1 MKKYPQKIDFYN
13 DFASTNFIDEQIIRN
28 DFFAKWTKYLPI
40 NEQRQMMKYDGLLSK
55 IQSQSTNKD
64 FINEISTTIQTFVHE
79 TNKEKLINSIKDL
92 QQTISK
98 NDNKI
103 KAFSFEILSSL
114 EDNLSILTDIIS
126 LRFTGDDLA
135 LYIKE
140 AISILSVFK
149 SKKLLFKLLSFLKT
163 HRDIMIDDTSIIEYD
178 IQYIAKAFNLQK
190 DKSPPKT
197 KKNSI
202 SALIDKYLVHP
213 TIKKVNRINDLTFI
227 VYHKTAFILFTIYDK
242 TLYVKYDTK
251 NYTVI
256 TMGFVPIKE
265 NNKYYLNV
273 ALKNDIIFRSWI
285 LSYAKRKY

>member
-1 MKKYPQKIDFYN
+1 MKKYPQKIDFYD

-92 QQTISK
+92 QQKITK

-126 LRFTGDDLA
+126 L
-135 LYIKE
+135 E
-140 AISILSVFK
+140 SV
-149 SKKLLFKLLSFLKT
+149 SYSSHAPLLGIIVVAYSFLP
-163 HRDIMIDDTSIIEYD
+163 DLSIVTS
-178 IQYIAKAFNLQK
+178 
-190 DKSPPKT
+190 
-197 KKNSI
+197 
-202 SALIDKYLVHP
+202 
-213 TIKKVNRINDLTFI
+213 
-227 VYHKTAFILFTIYDK
+227 
-242 TLYVKYDTK
+242 
-251 NYTVI
+251 
-256 TMGFVPIKE
+256 
-265 NNKYYLNV
+265 
-273 ALKNDIIFRSWI
+273 
-285 LSYAKRKY
+285 